1 MQKHSH
7 NHDLDHDHDYL
18 DLSEEEEILYEYSLI
33 IEDYSNIYDGV

>member
-18 DLSEEEEILYEYSLI
+18 DLSEEEILYEYSLI